1 MQGEWRSKWKN
12 RGTGGKIFWKGNRAG
27 YKRLLFLLPS
37 LAGVLI
43 FYLLPF
49 LEVVRRSFVRA
60 GNNAFV
66 GLDNY
71 NAVLHNGAFR
81 LAVRNTALYIA
92 LGVPLLMGISLGV
105 ALLLRRITARRKFL
119 SAMLLPMAVPAAVMV
134 LVLQLLVDKQGLL
147 NGVISDL
154 LSQTAGMSAF
164 EGIDYL
170 NSGGALLVV
179 LCSFLWKNIGYMVIL
194 WLAGLSVLPHD
205 VEEAAKVDGAN
216 KWQLWHYITM
226 PELSGSFFTIGMLSI
241 LQIFK
246 SYREVWM
253 VAGSYPQENIYF
265 LQHLL
270 QNWYLKLEFDQMA
283 VLTVLLS
290 GVLLVVCL
298 FLQKHLEQGR
308 EFS

>member
-1 MQGEWRSKWKN
+1 M
-12 RGTGGKIFWKGNRAG
+12 F
-27 YKRLLFLLPS
+27 FLLPG
-37 LAGVLI
+37 LAGVLL

-49 LEVVRRSFVRA
+49 LEVVRRSFVKA
-60 GNNAFV
+60 GNNVFV
-66 GLDNY
+66 GLDHY

-105 ALLLRRITARRKFL
+105 ALLLRRIAARRKFL

-134 LVLQLLVDKQGLL
+134 LVLQLIVDKKGLL
-147 NGVISDL
+147 NGVISKL
-154 LSQTAGMSAF
+154 LFKTAGVSAF
-164 EGIDYL
+164 DGIDYL
-170 NSGGALLVV
+170 NSGGALAVV

-194 WLAGLSVLPHD
+194 WLAGLSALPQD
-205 VEEAAKVDGAN
+205 VEEAAKVDGADR
-216 KWQLWHYITM
+216 WQLWRYITM

-290 GVLLVVCL
+290 GVLLIVCL
-298 FLQKHLEQGR
+298 FLQKHLEQGGER
-308 EFS
+308 K

>member
-1 MQGEWRSKWKN
+1 M
-12 RGTGGKIFWKGNRAG
+12 
-27 YKRLLFLLPS
+27 LPG
-37 LAGVLI
+37 LAGVLL

-49 LEVVRRSFVRA
+49 LEVVRRSFVKT

-71 NAVLHNGAFR
+71 QSVLHNGAFR
-81 LAVRNTALYIA
+81 LAFCNTVLYLV
-92 LGVPLLMGISLGV
+92 LGVPLLMGISLGL
-105 ALLLRRITARRKFL
+105 ALLLRGITARRKLL

-134 LVLQLLVDKQGLL
+134 LVLQLLVDKHGLL
-147 NGVISDL
+147 NGVISDF
-154 LSQTAGMSAF
+154 LSQAAGISAF
-164 EGIDYL
+164 SGFDYL
-170 NSGGALLVV
+170 NSGSALAVV
-179 LCSFLWKNIGYMVIL
+179 LCSFLWKNTGYMLIL
-194 WLAGLSVLPHD
+194 WLAGLSALPRD
-205 VEEAAKVDGAN
+205 VEEAAEVDGAN
-216 KWQLWHYITM
+216 KWQRWHYITM

-290 GVLLVVCL
+290 GVLLILCL
-298 FLQKHLEQGR
+298 FLQKHLEPEPR
-308 EFS
+308 